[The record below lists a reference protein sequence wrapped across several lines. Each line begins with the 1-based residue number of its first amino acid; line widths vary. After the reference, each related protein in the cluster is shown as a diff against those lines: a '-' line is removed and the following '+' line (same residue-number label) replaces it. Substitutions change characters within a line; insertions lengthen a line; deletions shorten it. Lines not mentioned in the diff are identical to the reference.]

1 MLFCSANVGFWG
13 GDQRKLN
20 EEEEEEEA
28 GEHINKAR
36 TMCMMYDN
44 SIGASRDLVLK
55 YLQDDG

>member
-13 GDQRKLN
+13 GDQRKQN
-20 EEEEEEEA
+20 EEEEEEA

-44 SIGASRDLVLK
+44 SICAS
-55 YLQDDG
+55 